1 MEERQIPELRPSPAP
16 VAVRVLIPQL
26 TLLAHRVALHVKL
39 KRAQQTPAPPAIQMI
54 ILPMWIINTGLS
66 IGPFRASEK
75 QIKNVPRA
83 FQLPRPP

>member
-1 MEERQIPELRPSPAP
+1 MEERQIPELRPGPAP

-39 KRAQQTPAPPAIQMI
+39 KRAQKTPAPPAILEI

-66 IGPFRASEK
+66 MGMIRANEK
-75 QIKNVPRA
+75 QVKNVPRA